1 MAKHALK
8 PVHPTH
14 NKMKLIIPIVVA
26 GAILSS
32 TAVVAQADTGQNNPL
47 AVASVTPDADVAP
60 QIDTALSQA
69 SVVTEGVISVPTT
82 VKINYER
89 TVVTSIAAPKPVE
102 PPAPV
107 APEASQPAV
116 AVATTPTAVAEAAAA
131 AVSPTNPANIPAD
144 PAGKG
149 VAGASDSFGS
159 KIAAAALAQIGVEQ
173 DCTMLVTNSLKAV
186 GINFHGWPADYLS
199 LGQVTTTPVAGDLI
213 YYKNGGTGL
222 GHIAVFIGNY
232 GGKSGMAVHGGWEG
246 HTTKIFSANVG
257 SGPIYIHVNR

>member
-26 GAILSS
+26 GALMSS
-32 TAVVAQADTGQNNPL
+32 TAVVAHADTGQNNS
-47 AVASVTPDADVAP
+47 ASVSAENATSFERVSVESSPVINAP
-60 QIDTALSQA
+60 A
-69 SVVTEGVISVPTT
+69 T
-82 VKINYER
+82 VKINFER
-89 TVVTSIAAPKPVE
+89 PVVTSTPAPKPVE

-107 APEASQPAV
+107 VEATPVVAPV
-116 AVATTPTAVAEAAAA
+116 AAAPVATPATKAEKAAATA
-131 AVSPTNPANIPAD
+131 AVSPTNPANIPAA

-159 KIAAAALAQIGVEQ
+159 KIAAAAMAQIGVEQ

-186 GINFHGWPADYLS
+186 GINFHGWPAGYLS
-199 LGQVTTTPVAGDLI
+199 LGQVTTTPVPGDLI

-222 GHIAVFIGNY
+222 AHIAVYIGN
-232 GGKSGMAVHGGWEG
+232 GKAVHGGWDG
-246 HTTKIFSANVG
+246 HTTAIFSANVG
-257 SGPIYIHVNR
+257 SGPVYIHVTR

>member
-26 GAILSS
+26 GALMSS
-32 TAVVAQADTGQNNPL
+32 TAVVAHADTGQNNS
-47 AVASVTPDADVAP
+47 ASVSAENATSFERV
-60 QIDTALSQA
+60 
-69 SVVTEGVISVPTT
+69 SVVSSPVISVPAT
-82 VKINYER
+82 VKINFER
-89 TVVTSIAAPKPVE
+89 PVVTSAPAPKPVE

-107 APEASQPAV
+107 VEATPVVAPVAATPA
-116 AVATTPTAVAEAAAA
+116 AAPAAKAGAKAA
-131 AVSPTNPANIPAD
+131 AVSPTNPANIPAAPAT
-144 PAGKG
+144 PAGNG

-159 KIAAAALAQIGVEQ
+159 KIAAAALAQVGVEQ

-186 GINFHGWPADYLS
+186 GINFHGWPAGYLS
-199 LGQVTTTPVAGDLI
+199 LGQVTTTPVEGDLI

-222 GHIAVFIGNY
+222 AHIAVYIGN
-232 GGKSGMAVHGGWEG
+232 GKAVHGGWDG
-246 HTTKIFSANVG
+246 HGTKVFSANVG